1 MTKET
6 PRFSAH
12 GGRLITWKGRAAPV
26 APAMLL
32 DGQLS
37 NTGRIEVAASA
48 SGSGTGGLSVYAYG
62 IKGST
67 HGVDAT
73 VSNSGS
79 ILVTATAD
87 GVSTD
92 NVVKVYAVGIELVD
106 VGGMASNAG
115 LIVAT
120 ATATGT
126 GTNVEATAHRIRT
139 EDVGS
144 TGTVS
149 NTGTTLVTA
158 EADDLENVY
167 DIPQS
172 VTLDDA
178 DGPKLFQGG
187 NVIATVEPVNLAFS
201 GQIAAEMANMGGG
214 TVAALLAGAPATVT
228 TGMQNAEGAD
238 AAPSGTRGTV
248 FVEGDLVS
256 RKLDDAAGRELDF
269 DVSGH
274 TASAATDFTALELG
288 IGYSVEAGTGMLGI
302 GASGIVG
309 DNGLS
314 GHDISTR
321 YHFAS

>member
-62 IKGST
+62 IEGST
-67 HGVDAT
+67 LGVDAI

-92 NVVKVYAVGIELVD
+92 NVVKAYAVGIELD
-106 VGGMASNAG
+106 DAG

-120 ATATGT
+120 AMATGT
-126 GTNVEATAHRIRT
+126 GTNLEATAHRIGT

-149 NTGTTLVTA
+149 NTGTILVTA
-158 EADDLENVY
+158 DADDPENVY
-167 DIPQS
+167 DIPRL

-178 DGPKLFQGG
+178 DGPKLFRDGD
-187 NVIATVEPVNLAFS
+187 VIATVEPVNLAFS
-201 GQIAAEMANMGGG
+201 GQIAAEMANMGGR
-214 TVAALLAGAPATVT
+214 TVAALLAGAPSTVT
-228 TGMQNAEGAD
+228 TGLQNAEGAD

-248 FVEGDLVS
+248 FFEGDLVS
-256 RKLDDAAGRELDF
+256 RELDDAAGRELGF
-269 DVSGH
+269 DISGH
-274 TASAATDFTALELG
+274 TASTATDFTALELG
-288 IGYSVEAGTGMLGI
+288 IGYSVEAGAGMLSI

-321 YHFAS
+321 YHFVS